1 VTLAERADPR
11 VPQNLVERPLPGTG
25 GAGIADDEQR
35 SIAGLV
41 ESLVTAFPGVPEP
54 QVRACVE
61 DITAGF
67 ASARIRTY
75 VPIFIARRARAALTG
90 WSAPAD
96 GAPTR

>member
-11 VPQNLVERPLPGTG
+11 DPQSLQERPRPGTG
-25 GAGIADDEQR
+25 EAGPPDDEQR

-41 ESLVTAFPGVPEP
+41 KSLVTAFPGVPEL
-54 QVRACVE
+54 QIRACVE
-61 DITAGF
+61 DISAGF
-67 ASARIRTY
+67 TSARIRTY

-90 WSAPAD
+90 WSAAAD

>member
-11 VPQNLVERPLPGTG
+11 VPRDLLERPRPGTG
-25 GAGIADDEQR
+25 GAATPGDEQR
-35 SIAGLV
+35 SITGLV
-41 ESLVTAFPGVPEP
+41 ASLVAAFPGVPEP

-61 DITAGF
+61 DISAGF

-90 WSAPAD
+90 WSAAAN
-96 GAPTR
+96 GAPAS

>member
-1 VTLAERADPR
+1 MTLAEKADPR
-11 VPQNLVERPLPGTG
+11 DLLERPRAGTG
-25 GAGIADDEQR
+25 GAGTPDEQR
-35 SIAGLV
+35 SLAGLV

-61 DITAGF
+61 DICAGF

-90 WSAPAD
+90 WSAAAD

>member
-11 VPQNLVERPLPGTG
+11 VPHGPLERPRTGTG
-25 GAGIADDEQR
+25 TPDDEQR

-54 QVRACVE
+54 HVRACVE

-67 ASARIRTY
+67 ANARIRTY

-90 WSAPAD
+90 WSPAAD
-96 GAPTR
+96 GAPIR

>member
-1 VTLAERADPR
+1 VTLAERTDPR
-11 VPQNLVERPLPGTG
+11 VPRGLLERPCPGTG
-25 GAGIADDEQR
+25 GAGTPDDEQR

-61 DITAGF
+61 DISAGF

-90 WSAPAD
+90 WSASAD
-96 GAPTR
+96 GSHAR